1 MKYRFKK
8 IKCFCPHIYM
18 PTFKEK
24 FNKKFNQDKDE
35 SNSKAKMTRL
45 TGIPKKVLDEVY
57 DRGVGAYR
65 TNPSSVRPQ
74 VKSPEQWATARLY
87 AFIMKAYDAVKKGR
101 DKINQDQDLF
111 ETIQKK
117 LK

>member
-1 MKYRFKK
+1 
-8 IKCFCPHIYM
+8 M

-45 TGIPKKVLDEVY
+45 TGIPKKVLDDVY

-74 VKSPEQWATARLY
+74 VKSEEQWATARIY
-87 AFIMKAYDAVKKGR
+87 AFIMKAYDAVKKGKK
-101 DKINQDQDLF
+101 KINQDQDLF
-111 ETIQKK
+111 EQIEKK

>member
-1 MKYRFKK
+1 MS
-8 IKCFCPHIYM
+8 
-18 PTFKEK
+18 TFKNR

-45 TGIPKKVLDEVY
+45 TGIPKKILDEVY
-57 DRGVGAYR
+57 DRGVGAFK
-65 TNPSSVRPQ
+65 TAGPSRPNMT
-74 VKSPEQWATARLY
+74 KESWAIARQY

-111 ETIQKK
+111 EKIQKK

>member
-1 MKYRFKK
+1 MT
-8 IKCFCPHIYM
+8 
-18 PTFKEK
+18 TFKQK

-35 SNSKAKMTRL
+35 SNSKSKMVRL
-45 TGIPKKVLDEVY
+45 TGIPRKILDEVY

-74 VKSPEQWATARLY
+74 VKSEEQWATARIY
-87 AFIMKAYDAVKKGR
+87 AFIMKSYDAVKKGK

-111 ETIQKK
+111 EKIQKK

>member
-1 MKYRFKK
+1 MSTYKQ
-8 IKCFCPHIYM
+8 
-18 PTFKEK
+18 K

-35 SNSKAKMTRL
+35 SNSKAKMTKL
-45 TGIPKKVLDEVY
+45 TGIPKKVLDDVY

-65 TNPSSVRPQ
+65 NNPSSVRPQ
-74 VKSPEQWATARLY
+74 VKSEEQWATARIY

-101 DKINQDQDLF
+101 KKINQDQDLF
-111 ETIQKK
+111 EKIINK